1 MDIDFTDETL
11 PLEEEL
17 HNFDMRGKSP
27 RLNFFEKDVEGKCA
41 ILELD
46 KTVTI
51 TLYDICY

>member
-27 RLNFFEKDVEGKCA
+27 RLNFFEKDVEGKYL
-41 ILELD
+41 IL
-46 KTVTI
+46 K
-51 TLYDICY
+51 